1 MFRFAAVMC
10 TICLGVSAF
19 LTLVAVAQ
27 EGGRRDGDQERD
39 GEESA
44 REYTL
49 TRVEDMRGRG
59 NNGPEAG
66 VQAPDFSL
74 TPLQFYEFGIDKTEI
89 TEKNAGVL
97 YESVTLSDF
106 RGKKPVVLIFGS
118 YT

>member
-1 MFRFAAVMC
+1 MFRFAAIVC
-10 TICLGVSAF
+10 AICLGVSAF
-19 LTLVAVAQ
+19 LALVAVAQ
-27 EGGRRDGDQERD
+27 ERKSGGGNRERG
-39 GEESA
+39 GEYRA
-44 REYTL
+44 RAYTL
-49 TRVEDMRGRG
+49 SAVKDIRGRG

-66 VQAPDFSL
+66 VEAPDFSL

-89 TEKNAGVL
+89 TEENAGKL